1 MNTLT
6 NQYHLSKLK
15 RILRKINK
23 LATKMATLTDEE
35 LAYQT
40 IIFKQRLEKGET
52 EDDILPEAYAA
63 IREADKR
70 ILGKYPYDVQV
81 LGAIAL
87 HQCNVAEMRTGEGKT
102 LTATLPLY
110 LNALSGKGAM
120 LIAPNEYLA
129 HRDKEEMGPVFEF
142 MGLTVA
148 LGFKYLA
155 DKDDRLTEE
164 ELKSAYYADILY
176 QTNSGLGFD
185 YLIHNLV
192 SKKEEQF
199 MRAFNFVVVDE
210 IDAVLLDMA
219 QTPLVISGAPRAQ
232 SNLYK
237 MCNYLVQSLVLNDD
251 YLLDD
256 SKSSVWLTQE
266 GINKAERFF
275 QREKLYQFKNHDL
288 IRHVGLA
295 LRAHHLF
302 TKNENYVVDDGE
314 VKLLDLEN
322 GRVVEGVKLQAG
334 QHQAIEAKE
343 EVDITEDQRA
353 IASITL
359 QNLFKLFPKL
369 SGMTG
374 TGKVVEQEFLTTYGM
389 SVIQI
394 PTNKPMI
401 RIDHPD
407 KAYMSFEEK
416 TQAILEHVKEEYAR
430 KRPLLIVAGNV
441 DVSNYFSHL
450 LLKEGIPH
458 NLLNAVNV
466 AKESEIIAEAG
477 RSGSVTLATSMAGR
491 GTDIKLDEAA
501 RSLGGLLVIGT
512 EQMKNKRT
520 DLQLRGRAGRQ
531 GDPGES
537 QFYICLEDKIIETFG
552 PQKVQK
558 MIEKKKKTGKFN
570 KNFSHKK
577 ISRISRRAQ
586 ILSDDA
592 GEQSRQMSLEL
603 DDSMKMQ
610 RTLVYEQREE
620 LMENAQVQDI
630 VNDAQR
636 MVFTKF
642 MQNNPN
648 SNEINRFIL
657 DMITYNGFD
666 STKIDKVSDLT
677 KLFNSV
683 LEEKR
688 KQLSNSEYFEKFLR
702 IAVLKSVDEM
712 WVEQVDALQQIKTLI
727 SGREYAQ
734 LNAAFEYHTE
744 ALRSFKKMQE
754 EIKHHIV
761 RNVAL
766 STVSINQKDGN
777 LIILF
782 P

>member
-1 MNTLT
+1 
-6 NQYHLSKLK
+6 
-15 RILRKINK
+15 
-23 LATKMATLTDEE
+23 MAALTDDE

-40 IIFKQRLEKGET
+40 VVFKERLLQGET
-52 EDDILPEAYAA
+52 EENILPEAYAA
-63 IREADKR
+63 MREANKR
-70 ILGKYPYDVQV
+70 VLGKYPYDVQV

-87 HQCNVAEMRTGEGKT
+87 HQCHVAEMRTGEGKT

-129 HRDKEEMGPVFEF
+129 HRDKQEMGPVFEF
-142 MGLTVA
+142 MGLSVA
-148 LGFKYLA
+148 LGFKHLA
-155 DKDDRLTEE
+155 DKDDRLSHDQ
-164 ELKSAYYADILY
+164 LKNAYDADILY
-176 QTNSGLGFD
+176 QTNSALGFD

-192 SKKEEQF
+192 STKEEQF
-199 MRAFNFVVVDE
+199 MRPFHFAVVDE

-219 QTPLVISGAPRAQ
+219 QTPLIISGAPRAQ

-237 MCNYLVQSLVLNDD
+237 MCNYFVQSLVKDED
-251 YLLDD
+251 YVLDD
-256 SKSSVWLTQE
+256 SKMNVWLTQE
-266 GINKAERFF
+266 GVTKAERFL
-275 QREKLYQFKNHDL
+275 QREQLYQMSNHEF
-288 IRHVGLA
+288 IRHIVLA
-295 LRAHHLF
+295 LRAHHLY
-302 TKNENYVVDDGE
+302 TKNENYVVDDEE

-343 EVDITEDQRA
+343 DVPITEEQRA

-374 TGKVVEQEFLTTYGM
+374 TGKVAEREFLNTYGM

-416 TQAILEHVKEEYAR
+416 TQAILEHVKLEYAR
-430 KRPLLIVAGNV
+430 QRPLLIVAGNV
-441 DVSNYFSHL
+441 DLSNYFSTL

-491 GTDIKLDEAA
+491 GTDIKLDEKAI
-501 RSLGGLLVIGT
+501 SLGGLLVIGT
-512 EQMKNKRT
+512 EQMRNKRT

-537 QFYICLEDKIIETFG
+537 QFYICLEDKIIEAYG
-552 PQKVQK
+552 SRKIQK
-558 MIEKKKKTGKFN
+558 MIEHKQKTGQFQ
-570 KNFSHKK
+570 KNFSSEK
-577 ISRISRRAQ
+577 INRISKRAQ
-586 ILSDDA
+586 LLSDDA
-592 GEQSRQMSLEL
+592 GEQSRQMALEF

-610 RTLVYEQREE
+610 RTLIYEQREE
-620 LMENAQVQDI
+620 LMGNASVKSVVDDAQEVVFRAFMHDNPN
-630 VNDAQR
+630 NDA
-636 MVFTKF
+636 V
-642 MQNNPN
+642 
-648 SNEINRFIL
+648 NRFVL

-666 STKIDKVSDLT
+666 SSQLSSAAELT
-677 KLFNSV
+677 QLFYRV
-683 LEEKR
+683 LDEKR
-688 KQLSNSEYFEKFLR
+688 TYLASEALFDKFLR
-702 IAVLKSVDEM
+702 IAVLKSIDEM
-712 WVEQVDALQQIKTLI
+712 WVEQVDALQQIKTVI
-727 SGREYAQ
+727 SGRELAQ
-734 LNAAFEYHTE
+734 HNVVFEYHKE
-744 ALRSFKKMQE
+744 ALESFKKMQQG
-754 EIKHHIV
+754 IKRQIV

-766 STVSINQKDGN
+766 STVHFNEQDGH
-777 LIILF
+777 LTVLF

>member
-1 MNTLT
+1 
-6 NQYHLSKLK
+6 
-15 RILRKINK
+15 
-23 LATKMATLTDEE
+23 MAALTDEE

-40 IIFKQRLEKGET
+40 VIFKERLANGAT

-70 ILGKYPYDVQV
+70 VLGMYPYDVQV

-155 DKDDRLTEE
+155 DKDDRMSEE
-164 ELKSAYYADILY
+164 QLKKAYYADVLY

-192 SKKEEQF
+192 STKENQF
-199 MRAFNFVVVDE
+199 MRKFHFAVVDE

-219 QTPLVISGAPRAQ
+219 QTPLIISGAPRAQ

-237 MCNYLVQSLVLNDD
+237 MCNYFVQSLVLKED

-256 SKSSVWLTQE
+256 SKSNVWLTQE
-266 GINKAERFF
+266 GIAKAERFL
-275 QREKLYQFKNHDL
+275 QREKLYQFSNHDL
-288 IRHVGLA
+288 IRHIGLA

-302 TKNENYVVDDGE
+302 NKNENYVVDDEE

-343 EVDITEDQRA
+343 DVPITEEQRA

-374 TGKVVEQEFLTTYGM
+374 TGKVAEQEFLHTYGM
-389 SVIQI
+389 NVIQI
-394 PTNKPMI
+394 PTNRPLQ

-416 TQAILEHVKEEYAR
+416 AQAILEHVKREYER

-441 DVSNYFSHL
+441 DLSNYFSHL
-450 LLKEGIPH
+450 LLKEGVPH

-491 GTDIKLDEAA
+491 GTDIQLDEKA
-501 RSLGGLLVIGT
+501 RELGGLLVIGT

-537 QFYICLEDKIIETFG
+537 QFYICLEDKIIESFG
-552 PQKVQK
+552 PTKVQK
-558 MIEKKKKTGKFN
+558 MIEKKQKTGEFTKR
-570 KNFSHKK
+570 FSEKK
-577 ISRISRRAQ
+577 IRRISRRAQ

-592 GEQSRQMSLEL
+592 GEQSRQMSLEF

-620 LMENAQVQDI
+620 LMGNAQVLDI
-630 VNDAQR
+630 VNDAQQ
-636 MVFTKF
+636 VIFKQF
-642 MQNNPN
+642 MKDNP
-648 SNEINRFIL
+648 SSEEINRFIL
-657 DMITYNGFD
+657 DMIAYNGFD
-666 STKIDKVSDLT
+666 SSKMTSVSDLT
-677 KLFNSV
+677 ELFNRI
-683 LEEKR
+683 LDEKR
-688 KQLSNSEYFEKFLR
+688 TQLPNQEDFEKFLR

-712 WVEQVDALQQIKTLI
+712 WVEQVDALQQIKTVI

-744 ALRSFKKMQE
+744 ALKSFKKMQQ

-766 STVSINQKDGN
+766 STVQINKKDGN
-777 LIILF
+777 LIVLF